1 MTGAQPVT
9 RRRRD
14 RKAQLAELAAD
25 LFRRNGYHAVG
36 IGDIAAAAG
45 ITGPAVYRHFSSKQE
60 ILGHV
65 LLAGVDHLT
74 ATITEILDRGGA
86 AEQRLPALTEAF
98 ARLAVERRDAVA
110 LWRWLGRHLAPDQQ
124 AEVRRRGDAVLQRWT
139 EELRTVRPQLSDEDA
154 ELLCRAAMGVFGSPA
169 NYQVTLGKS
178 RYGALLRELA
188 GAVLACELPPPG
200 DGPSSSPETVTAGSL
215 ASRREVLLTEAT
227 RLFRRRG
234 YHAVTMEEIGAAA
247 GIAGPSVYRHFASKA
262 DLMKAASSRMVDRLM
277 LGAAQATAG
286 AADAG
291 EALDRLIDSY
301 AETVLA
307 HRDLMAVYMAEVAGL
322 PPLERAELQ
331 RPQRAYV
338 ADWVR
343 LVGATDPRLEPAES
357 RVVVHAALTLATDL
371 ARTGRLLHRSGL
383 RAEIATLMRA
393 VAHRG
398 DPAAVSGL

>member
-1 MTGAQPVT
+1 MTETPPAT

-25 LFRRNGYHAVG
+25 LFRRSGYHAVG

-45 ITGPAVYRHFSSKQE
+45 ITGPAVYRHFSSKQD

-65 LLAGVDHLT
+65 LLSGVDCLAST
-74 ATITEILDRGGA
+74 VDDILDRPGTPA
-86 AEQRLPALTEAF
+86 QRIPALTEAF

-110 LWRWLGRHLAPDQQ
+110 LWRWLGRHLDPDQQ
-124 AEVRRRGDAVLQRWT
+124 AEVRRRGDAALHRWAD
-139 EELRTVRPQLSDEDA
+139 ELRRLRPELSADDA
-154 ELLCRAAMGVFGSPA
+154 ELLCRAVMGVFGSPA
-169 NYQVTLGKS
+169 NYQVTIGKA
-178 RYGALLRELA
+178 RYVRLLREL
-188 GAVLACELPPPG
+188 GDAVLGCQLPPPG
-200 DGPSSSPETVTAGSL
+200 DAASTRPELAPHGSL

-262 DLMKAASSRMVDRLM
+262 DLMRAASTRMVDRLL

-286 AADAG
+286 SADAD

-301 AETVLA
+301 AEIVLA
-307 HRDLMAVYMAEVAGL
+307 HRDLMAVYIAEVAGL
-322 PPLERAELQ
+322 PPQERAELQ

-338 ADWVR
+338 SDWVR
-343 LVGATDPRLEPAES
+343 LVAAADPRLEPPES

-371 ARTGRLLHRSGL
+371 ARTGRLLHRPGL

-393 VAHRG
+393 VAHRPR
-398 DPAAVSGL
+398 D

>member
-1 MTGAQPVT
+1 MTGTQPVT

-45 ITGPAVYRHFSSKQE
+45 ITGPAVYRHFSSKQD

-65 LLAGVDHLT
+65 LLSGVDCLAETVTDHL
-74 ATITEILDRGGA
+74 
-86 AEQRLPALTEAF
+86 QRPGTPRQRIAALTEAI

-110 LWRWLGRHLAPDQQ
+110 LWRWLGRHLDADQA
-124 AEVRRRGDAVLQRWT
+124 AEVRRRGDAALQLWTAELQRLRP
-139 EELRTVRPQLSDEDA
+139 ELSAADS

-169 NYQVTLGKS
+169 NYQVTIGKA
-178 RYGALLRELA
+178 RYVRLLRGL
-188 GAVLACELPPPG
+188 GDAVLACQLPPPG
-200 DGPSSSPETVTAGSL
+200 DAASARRELAPHGSL

-234 YHAVTMEEIGAAA
+234 YHAVTMEGIGAAA

-262 DLMKAASSRMVDRLM
+262 DLMRAASTRMVDRLL

-286 AADAG
+286 AADAD

-301 AETVLA
+301 AEIVLA
-307 HRDLMAVYMAEVAGL
+307 HRDLMAVYIAEVAGL
-322 PPLERAELQ
+322 PPQERAELQ

-338 ADWVR
+338 SDWVR
-343 LVGATDPRLEPAES
+343 LVAAADPRLEPPES

-371 ARTGRLLHRSGL
+371 ARTGRLLNRPGL
-383 RAEIATLMRA
+383 QAEIATLMRA
-393 VAHRG
+393 VAHRPHG
-398 DPAAVSGL
+398 